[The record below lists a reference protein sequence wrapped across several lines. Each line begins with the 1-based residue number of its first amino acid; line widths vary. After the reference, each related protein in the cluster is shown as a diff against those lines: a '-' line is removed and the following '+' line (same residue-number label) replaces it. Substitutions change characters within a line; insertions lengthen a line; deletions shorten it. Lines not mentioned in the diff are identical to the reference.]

1 MMRVTVLLL
10 VVTLLGGCNDA
21 TSADK
26 ARVSGSAAAE
36 TMTSPAVPV
45 VVATPAPLPATLQL
59 GVTGRIEAVDELQLS
74 FKTGGVVANVNV
86 DIGDNVK
93 KGQVL
98 ARLDSTE
105 VDAEVKRAEEAY
117 QKALRDRERADR
129 LHAQGLVSQEIHDN
143 TRMSVDVAEAGLQA
157 ARFNQAHATI
167 VAPANGRVLARLV
180 RGREMVAAGA
190 PVLTV
195 SGEGSGWLL
204 RTTVADKDAVK
215 LNTGESAWVSVDAW
229 PDKRFAAT
237 VNRIAGMADPLT
249 GAFEVELALD
259 ALPRN
264 VLRSGMIGRADI
276 NVKNDL
282 AGVLVPVSALI
293 DIDKGAAKF
302 YVVEDGKAR
311 LRAAKVLRLLGE
323 NVVMSDGVAMGD
335 SIIVAGAPYV
345 NDQQTVMLVTE

>member
-1 MMRVTVLLL
+1 
-10 VVTLLGGCNDA
+10 
-21 TSADK
+21 
-26 ARVSGSAAAE
+26 
-36 TMTSPAVPV
+36 
-45 VVATPAPLPATLQL
+45 
-59 GVTGRIEAVDELQLS
+59 
-74 FKTGGVVANVNV
+74 
-86 DIGDNVK
+86 
-93 KGQVL
+93 
-98 ARLDSTE
+98 
-105 VDAEVKRAEEAY
+105 
-117 QKALRDRERADR
+117 
-129 LHAQGLVSQEIHDN
+129 
-143 TRMSVDVAEAGLQA
+143 
-157 ARFNQAHATI
+157 
-167 VAPANGRVLARLV
+167 
-180 RGREMVAAGA
+180 
-190 PVLTV
+190 
-195 SGEGSGWLL
+195 LL

-249 GAFEVELALD
+249 GAFDVELALD